1 MITDFNHVEDIFK
14 EINKVMLK
22 KVNVFVI
29 GGAALLHQG
38 LKPATKDIDIVVYT
52 KEEFIEF
59 QKALEK
65 LSFKPKIPGREYTH
79 MNISQIFQKGDFRI
93 DLFEKEVCGRFSLT
107 KEMMQRAKNI
117 IDLDHITVSLCSNE
131 DIFLFKTMTE
141 RDGDLDDCMRLV
153 EPGIEWKIILQE
165 LQDQIKQSKQNVWI
179 TWVGERLDILEDKGL
194 VIPIMNELNKLRNKF
209 FDDIEKRRTAGL

>member
-1 MITDFNHVEDIFK
+1 MITEFNQIEDIFK
-14 EINKVMLK
+14 EIDKVMFK

-29 GGAALLHQG
+29 GGVALLHQG
-38 LKPATKDIDIVVYT
+38 LKSATKDIDIVVYT

-65 LSFKPKIPGREYTH
+65 LSFQPKIPKREYAH
-79 MNISQIFQKGDFRI
+79 MNLNQIFQKGDFRI

-107 KEMMQRAKNI
+107 KDMMQRAKNV

-131 DIFLFKTMTE
+131 DLFLFKTMTE

-153 EPGIEWKIILQE
+153 EPGIKWKIILQE
-165 LQDQIKQSKQNVWI
+165 LQNQINQSKQNVWI

-194 VIPIMNELNKLRNKF
+194 IIPIMNELNKLRNKF
-209 FDDIEKRRTAGL
+209 FDDLEKRRK